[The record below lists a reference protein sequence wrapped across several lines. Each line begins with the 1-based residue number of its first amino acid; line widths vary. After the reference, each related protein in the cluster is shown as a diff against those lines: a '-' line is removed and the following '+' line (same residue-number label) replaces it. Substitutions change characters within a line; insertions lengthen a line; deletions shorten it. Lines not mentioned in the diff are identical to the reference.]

1 VLGDIFQ
8 EVDDEVRQA
17 RLGRL
22 WASYGRYLILTLV
35 SIVVATAAKVGWD
48 ELRERKMVAESTM
61 FSAGVDLAESGQHEQ
76 AAVTFN
82 TLVNESGAG
91 YSQLAALREAAALV
105 DSGQSSKAISVY
117 DELANAPGTEPLLA
131 ELSIILA
138 ATQRL
143 EQGLSSDAISSL
155 ESIVLGSG
163 PWQYLGQEIMA
174 LSRIQSGELKE
185 ARKLLVTLAD
195 DPTTPAS
202 IRTRAKKVLAT
213 IYGNSN

>member
-1 VLGDIFQ
+1 MGDIIQ

-22 WASYGRYLILTLV
+22 WTTYGRYLILALV

-48 ELRERKMVAESTM
+48 ELLERRMVADSIM
-61 FSAGVDLAESGQHEQ
+61 FSAGVELSESGQHEQ
-76 AAVTFN
+76 ATVAFN
-82 TLVNESGAG
+82 TLVNESGGG

-105 DSGQSSKAISVY
+105 NSNQSSKAISVY
-117 DELANAPGTEPLLA
+117 DELANDPGTEPLLA

-174 LSRIQSGELKE
+174 LSRIQSGELEE

-195 DPTTPAS
+195 DPTSPAS
-202 IRTRAKKVLAT
+202 IRTRARKVLAT
-213 IYGNSN
+213 IHGNSN